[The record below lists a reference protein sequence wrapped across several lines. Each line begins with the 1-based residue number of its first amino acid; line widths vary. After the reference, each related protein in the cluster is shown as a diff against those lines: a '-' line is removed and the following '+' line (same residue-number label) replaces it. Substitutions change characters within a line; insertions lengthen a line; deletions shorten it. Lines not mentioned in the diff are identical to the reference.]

1 MMSEVEVLT
10 EVPASLKLL
19 VRIIMRCFYGDE
31 HAVVMDK
38 LIHRPC
44 IKEDDLLDLLRFER
58 KQLRA
63 IITTLR
69 NEKVC
74 SIAGPVLL
82 LSWNSL
88 HLRCYCLL
96 SLNQFS
102 GLLLQTGLLSVLLVH
117 SVVVHLSLWF

>member
-1 MMSEVEVLT
+1 VCVCYTEAVVIVSAMSDAGVLT
-10 EVPASLKLL
+10 EVPESLKLL

-38 LIHRPC
+38 LIHHPC

-74 SIAGPVLL
+74 SVDVVMLSGRVAQRILL
-82 LSWNSL
+82 II
-88 HLRCYCLL
+88 LR
-96 SLNQFS
+96 
-102 GLLLQTGLLSVLLVH
+102 
-117 SVVVHLSLWF
+117 

>member
-1 MMSEVEVLT
+1 MMSEAEVLT

-38 LIHRPC
+38 LIHHPC

-63 IITTLR
+63 VITTLR
-69 NEKVC
+69 NEKVRVSIITTFAMKTFALLPRLSGHC
-74 SIAGPVLL
+74 S
-82 LSWNSL
+82 SL
-88 HLRCYCLL
+88 VAHFIVIDL
-96 SLNQFS
+96 
-102 GLLLQTGLLSVLLVH
+102 
-117 SVVVHLSLWF
+117 

>member
-1 MMSEVEVLT
+1 MMSELEVLS

-31 HAVVMDK
+31 HAIVMDK
-38 LIHRPC
+38 LIHHPC
-44 IKEDDLLDLLRFER
+44 IKEDDLLELLRFER

-74 SIAGPVLL
+74 CVV
-82 LSWNSL
+82 
-88 HLRCYCLL
+88 
-96 SLNQFS
+96 
-102 GLLLQTGLLSVLLVH
+102 LSVGRA
-117 SVVVHLSLWF
+117 VVVAYAMIPCVLYYLLFVFYHS